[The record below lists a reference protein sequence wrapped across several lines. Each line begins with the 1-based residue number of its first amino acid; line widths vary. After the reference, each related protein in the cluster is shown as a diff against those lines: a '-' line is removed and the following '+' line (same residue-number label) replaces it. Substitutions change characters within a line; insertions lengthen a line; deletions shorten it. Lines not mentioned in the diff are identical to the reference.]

1 MGTFARGILQVR
13 YPVWP
18 RYGSFLEQV
27 SDDRHLTVATL
38 EEHPFVMVENV
49 DPGTGTCVRN
59 TVPCRRQINRTERY
73 PQRRKRMH
81 GLLHLHKYVKTI
93 DTTYKH
99 RWGLNGYTFLAPTAM
114 CLVYALKT
122 FRYLKLALNVS
133 QVRFLSFFTYV
144 VDKMIHTDNN
154 YNNNLVQDGSNEALG
169 PPWRKLKYLARM
181 IKWFFMPGLA
191 REKRAT

>member
-1 MGTFARGILQVR
+1 
-13 YPVWP
+13 
-18 RYGSFLEQV
+18 
-27 SDDRHLTVATL
+27 
-38 EEHPFVMVENV
+38 
-49 DPGTGTCVRN
+49 
-59 TVPCRRQINRTERY
+59 
-73 PQRRKRMH
+73 
-81 GLLHLHKYVKTI
+81 
-93 DTTYKH
+93 
-99 RWGLNGYTFLAPTAM
+99 M

-122 FRYLKLALNVS
+122 FKYLKLALNVS

-181 IKWFFMPGLA
+181 IKWFFMPGWA